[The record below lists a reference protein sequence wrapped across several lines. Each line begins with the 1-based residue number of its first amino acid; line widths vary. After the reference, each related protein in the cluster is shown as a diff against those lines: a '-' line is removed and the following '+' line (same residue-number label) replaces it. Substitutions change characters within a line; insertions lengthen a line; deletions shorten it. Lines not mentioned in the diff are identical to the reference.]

1 LPGLYKKRKMKA
13 YICDI
18 DGCLADSELRDF
30 FKEQIS
36 KGDYSWFESRIPSF
50 PPIESMTRLVF
61 ALKNEHRII
70 YLTARNSS
78 YRSATIKWLKRFL
91 LWDSKMYM
99 RPDGNK
105 DEDYVIK
112 EVLLKQILEKYDVV
126 GAIDD
131 NPKCVAMYMAYG
143 IPTYHFSFNKPTSP
157 KETT

>member
-1 LPGLYKKRKMKA
+1 MTGLYKRKVKA

-36 KGDYSWFESRIPSF
+36 KGDYTWFEVKIPDF

-78 YRSATIKWLKRFL
+78 YRKATIKWLKKFL
-91 LWDSKMYM
+91 LWDNKMYM
-99 RPDGNK
+99 RPDGNRDK
-105 DEDYVIK
+105 DYVIK
-112 EVLLKQILEKYDVV
+112 EILLKQILEKYDVI
-126 GAIDD
+126 GAVDD
-131 NPKCVAMYMAYG
+131 NAECVAMYQSYG
-143 IPTYHFSFNKPTSP
+143 IPTYHFNHSKLTP

>member
-1 LPGLYKKRKMKA
+1 MTGLYKKRKTKA

-30 FKEQIS
+30 FKEQIE
-36 KGDYSWFESRIPSF
+36 KNDFSWFEVRIPDF

-61 ALKNEHRII
+61 ALKNEHRIV
-70 YLTARNSS
+70 YLTARSSS
-78 YRSATIKWLKRFL
+78 YRRATIKWLKKFL
-91 LWDSKMYM
+91 LWDNVLFM
-99 RPDGNK
+99 RPDNNRDK
-105 DEDYVIK
+105 DYVVK

-131 NPKCVAMYMAYG
+131 NAQCVDMYRQYG
-143 IPTYHFSFNKPTSP
+143 IPTYHFSFNKTSS